1 MVKSSVTVKTL
12 TPSLCY
18 QGVCL
23 VVGITSKAM
32 LLQTLTKRRS
42 TVLFT
47 LGQLTVSDRREIV
60 QKGLDSFGKKLSD
73 SAFNNQVLT
82 SISFLILLSG
92 FLFCL
97 FMFSSKT
104 FCVAPAPDTDNEER
118 SSESSLPALG
128 L

>member
-1 MVKSSVTVKTL
+1 MVHFRRLSVTVKTL
-12 TPSLCY
+12 TTSLCY

-23 VVGITSKAM
+23 VVSITSKAM

-73 SAFNNQVLT
+73 SAFDNQVLT

-92 FLFCL
+92 FLILSF
-97 FMFSSKT
+97 
-104 FCVAPAPDTDNEER
+104 
-118 SSESSLPALG
+118 
-128 L
+128 